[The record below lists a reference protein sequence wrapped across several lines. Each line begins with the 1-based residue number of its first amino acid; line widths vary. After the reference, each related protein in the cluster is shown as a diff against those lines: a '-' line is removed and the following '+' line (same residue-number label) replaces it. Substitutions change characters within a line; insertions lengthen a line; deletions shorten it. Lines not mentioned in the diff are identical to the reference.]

1 MGGEKECNKRRVQQ
15 KKNATKEECNKKKEC
30 NKRTGKLL
38 TRAAFGR
45 FGQHIKEKFDDY
57 CSWPDC

>member
-1 MGGEKECNKRRVQQ
+1 MKKGIFSIVFGTVVEKKS
-15 KKNATKEECNKKKEC
+15 

-38 TRAAFGR
+38 TRAAAFGR